1 MSRSLHVGFLTTEY
15 PPLPSGGIGTSVRNL
30 ARALVAAGHRVTVVG
45 WGPEA
50 RFEDGGV
57 KVRFLGE
64 TRVPSLGWLL
74 NRSRVRTK
82 LLRLVERDG
91 LDVVEAPDWCGPS
104 AGLHLPCPIGVR
116 CHGSATYFADL
127 LGEEV
132 RASILLAE
140 RMALEGADG
149 LASVSRF
156 TADRTRQLFGLPDR
170 FRVIPNGVDL
180 SRFRP
185 GLPEDV
191 EPGTVLYLGT
201 LVRKK
206 GVLDLGPAFSRVV
219 KRDARAR
226 LVLAGRDCPDRP
238 SGSPSTWSLL
248 EAALSMP
255 ARARTDLLG
264 EIPYEQVQER
274 IRRAAVCVFP
284 SYAEAQ
290 PLAWLEAMAC
300 GRPLVGYDQGW
311 AREVV
316 RPGIDGILVPEG
328 DTAALSEA
336 ILGLLGDPKR
346 AAALGASA
354 RQRVEAEFDAGLA
367 AGRALAWYASL
378 GVA

>member
-1 MSRSLHVGFLTTEY
+1 MNIGFLSNEY

-30 ARALVAAGHRVTVVG
+30 ARALVSRGHRVTVVG

-50 RFEDGGV
+50 RFEDFGV
-57 KVRFLGE
+57 RARFLGE
-64 TRVPSLGWLL
+64 TRLPSLGWLL
-74 NRSRVRTK
+74 NRGSARRE
-82 LLRLVERDG
+82 LLRLIEEEG

-104 AGLHLPCPIGVR
+104 AGLRLPCPIGVR
-116 CHGSATYFADL
+116 CHGSATYFAEI
-127 LGEEV
+127 LGERV
-132 RASILLAE
+132 RSSVMLAE
-140 RMALEGADG
+140 RMALEGATG
-149 LASVSRF
+149 LAAVSRF
-156 TADRTRQLFGLPDR
+156 TAGLTRELFGLADR

-185 GLPEDV
+185 GLPEEL

-219 KRDARAR
+219 RREPRAR
-226 LVLAGRDCPDRP
+226 LTLAGRDSADRRT
-238 SGSPSTWSLL
+238 GSPSTWSLL
-248 EAALSMP
+248 EASLSTA

-264 EIPYEQVQER
+264 LVPYEEVQER

-300 GRPLVGYDQGW
+300 ARPLVGYDLGW

-316 RPGIDGILVPEG
+316 RSGVDGILVPPG
-328 DTAALSEA
+328 DTAALA
-336 ILGLLGDPKR
+336 DAVVGLLHDPER

-354 RQRVEAEFDAGLA
+354 RARVEAEFDAGLSA
-367 AGRALAWYASL
+367 ERSLDWYRSL
-378 GVA
+378 GAQG

>member
-64 TRVPSLGWLL
+64 TRMPSLGWLL

-104 AGLHLPCPIGVR
+104 AGLHLPCPLGVR

-127 LGEEV
+127 LGERV
-132 RASILLAE
+132 RVSITLAE
-140 RMALEGADG
+140 RMALESAAG

-156 TADRTRQLFGLPDR
+156 TAERTRELFGLPDR

-185 GLPEDV
+185 GQPEDV

-248 EAALSMP
+248 EATLSTP

-316 RPGIDGILVPEG
+316 RPGVDGILVPEG
-328 DTAALSEA
+328 DTEALSEA
-336 ILGLLGDPKR
+336 ILGLLDDPER

-378 GVA
+378 GVV

>member
-1 MSRSLHVGFLTTEY
+1 MHVGFLTTEY

-57 KVRFLGE
+57 RVRFLGD
-64 TRVPSLGWLL
+64 TRMPSLGWLL
-74 NRSRVRTK
+74 NRARARAK
-82 LLRLVERDG
+82 LLRLVEKEG

-104 AGLHLPCPIGVR
+104 AGLRLPCPLGVR
-116 CHGSATYFADL
+116 CHGSATYFAGL
-127 LGEEV
+127 LGERV
-132 RASILLAE
+132 RPSIMLAE

-156 TADRTRQLFGLPDR
+156 TADRTRELFGLADR

-185 GLPEDV
+185 GLPGDV

-201 LVRKK
+201 LIRKK

-219 KRDARAR
+219 RREPGAR
-226 LVLAGRDCPDRP
+226 LVLAGRDSPDRRTR
-238 SGSPSTWSLL
+238 SASTWSLL

-264 EIPYEQVQER
+264 EVPYEEVQDR

-316 RPGIDGILVPEG
+316 RPGVDGILVPEG
-328 DTAALSEA
+328 DTEALSDA
-336 ILGLLGDPKR
+336 VLSLLADPER
-346 AAALGASA
+346 AAELGASA

-367 AGRALAWYASL
+367 AERSLAWYRSL
-378 GVA
+378 LVGSLLG